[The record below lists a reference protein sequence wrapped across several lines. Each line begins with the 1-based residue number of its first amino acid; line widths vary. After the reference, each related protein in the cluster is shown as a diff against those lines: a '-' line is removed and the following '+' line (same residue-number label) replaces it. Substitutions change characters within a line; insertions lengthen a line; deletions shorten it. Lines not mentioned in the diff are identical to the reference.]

1 LQYLVGPTGVK
12 DQPMRIASQH
22 NLSRPV
28 PSQRPFGVRV
38 SLRRDDPFARL
49 VGSDWHR
56 EHWFATERE
65 RDEALAEMSRR
76 DRFSRIGDEPALH
89 FERLDRRGARG

>member
-1 LQYLVGPTGVK
+1 MG
-12 DQPMRIASQH
+12 ICHEH

-28 PSQRPFGVRV
+28 AASKPFGVRV
-38 SLRRDDPFARL
+38 SLRPGDPFASL

-56 EHWFATERE
+56 EHWFATARE

-76 DRFSRIGDEPALH
+76 YPFFRVGDEPALV
-89 FERLDRRGARG
+89 FTKVEPGDRSA

>member
-1 LQYLVGPTGVK
+1 MGYLGRASTSEH
-12 DQPMRIASQH
+12 DPMGICHEH

-28 PSQRPFGVRV
+28 AASKPFGVRV
-38 SLRRDDPFARL
+38 SLRPGDPFASL

-56 EHWFATERE
+56 EHWFATARE

-76 DRFSRIGDEPALH
+76 YPFFRVGDEPALV
-89 FERLDRRGARG
+89 FTKVEPGERPA